1 MQLSVNM
8 LLSLIA
14 GLATAIPLVIKL
26 VQYVQKAA
34 KEKNW
39 TAMIELLMKLM
50 AQAETNFSTGA
61 KRKAWVL
68 SEIQAAAAAI
78 RYDIDMDAVSA
89 LIDDLCSMARQVNAP
104 EDSDTK

>member
-1 MQLSVNM
+1 MDFNVNT

-26 VQYVQKAA
+26 VQYVQTAA

-50 AQAETNFSTGA
+50 EQAETNFSTGA
-61 KRKAWVL
+61 DRKAWVMT
-68 SEIQAAAAAI
+68 EIQAAAAVI
-78 RYDIDMDAVSA
+78 QYDIDMDAVSA
-89 LIDDLCSMARQVNAP
+89 LIDDLCKMAKKVNAP
-104 EDSDTK
+104 STNKDA

>member
-1 MQLSVNM
+1 MEFNINT

-39 TAMIELLMKLM
+39 TSMIELLMKLM

-61 KRKAWVL
+61 DRKGWVMT
-68 SEIQAAAAAI
+68 EIQTAASAI
-78 RYDIDMDAVSA
+78 NYDIDMGAVSA
-89 LIDDLCSMARQVNAP
+89 LIDDMCSMAKQVNAP
-104 EDSDTK
+104 ATDEDE

>member
-1 MQLSVNM
+1 MDFDVNT

-26 VQYVQKAA
+26 VQFVQKAA

-50 AQAETNFSTGA
+50 EQAETNFTNGA
-61 KRKAWVL
+61 DRKAWVL
-68 SEIQAAAAAI
+68 TEIQAAAAAI
-78 RYDIDMDAVSA
+78 RYDIDIEAVSV
-89 LIDDLCSMARQVNAP
+89 LVDDLCSMAKKVNAP
-104 EDSDTK
+104 PTD